1 MVERP
6 QRSESLVGGSST
18 NGLGAISIAHPPGT
32 FALTPASLISIDA
45 IASNQDRLSGSGIDW
60 GTGSGCLAI
69 LASRIEAVD
78 LVIGLDIVPANV
90 EIARMNALQNGAK
103 EKTRFMVADSYLP
116 QSEADRNYLHRL
128 RGRTDFILANPPA
141 SDYGDGFGFRRAVLD
156 GGLEYLKPG
165 GVVFLCISS
174 QYGGERIHR
183 LVKDVPGY
191 EYDGIASSTDWTPF
205 DLRRPDL
212 LTCLRLYAAEE
223 KRGGYAYEFRGSGTS
238 GQESA
243 EEALCAF
250 ETNGTSP
257 MMMWQTH
264 LFAKI

>member
-1 MVERP
+1 MVEQP
-6 QRSESLVGGSST
+6 QRSESLVEGSST

-32 FALTPASLISIDA
+32 FALTPASLVAIDA
-45 IASNQDRLSGSGIDW
+45 IASNQDRLSGSGVDW

-69 LASRIEAVD
+69 LASRIETVD
-78 LVIGLDIVPANV
+78 LVIGLDMVPANV
-90 EIARMNALQNGAK
+90 EIAGINALQNGAK

-116 QSEADRNYLHRL
+116 QSEADRDCLQRL

-141 SDYGDGFGFRRAVLD
+141 SDCGDGFDFRRVVLD
-156 GGLEYLKPG
+156 GGREHLKPG
-165 GVVFLCISS
+165 GVVFLNISS

-183 LVKDVPGY
+183 LVEDVPGY
-191 EYDGIASSTDWTPF
+191 EYDGIASTTDWTHF

-212 LTCLRLYAAEE
+212 LRSLRLYAAEE
-223 KRGGYAYEFRGSGTS
+223 KRGGYPYEFRGLGTNRP
-238 GQESA
+238 ESA
-243 EEALCAF
+243 QAALLAF

-264 LFAKI
+264 LFVKR